1 MALGDY
7 EKKREFDRTPE
18 PSAEASARPAGFAG
32 PVFCIQRH
40 DARRLHF
47 DLRMEIGGTLKSWA
61 VPEGPTQDPTIK
73 RLAVMTEDHPMMY
86 ATFEGNIPKGNY
98 GAGSMMLWDLG
109 EFEVLEGKTAEAQLE
124 RGDFK
129 FRLRGQKLRGDFA
142 LVRLKNSV
150 KGNEWLL
157 LKKKDAAAQVGW
169 QGAPFDWSV
178 ASGRTQDEI
187 AHEMPGRSR
196 GTPAKMPK
204 KIVPMLAAL
213 TTEAP
218 RGPDWMWEIKWD
230 GVRAMVFFSDGA
242 VRIDSRKSTPIERTY
257 PELQAIAGQLRCDNA
272 ILDGEIAALD
282 EQGRPRFQRIQPRI
296 MATDASA
303 IQQMTKSHPV
313 MFFAFDLLYL
323 NGRDLRSMALR
334 DRRRLLKTVVTP
346 SSVVRV
352 SEELDGDPLQILQV
366 VRAQELEGL
375 VGKNLSS
382 AYESSRSRSWVKLKS
397 HREQEFVICGYTEGQ
412 REHFGALVCAA
423 YDGKRL
429 HWVGNVGTGFDQ
441 KTMRMLRAKMD
452 PLVVAKRP
460 FAEVPDFPEKAVWL
474 RPSLVCTVRYFEWLT
489 TGRFRGPVYVGLRE
503 DIDPSECMLEPAE
516 LAAPGPVLVRP
527 PLLPGAAE
535 EAVLTVE
542 GQRLKFTHLNKV
554 YYPADGVVKRDVLN
568 YYDAV
573 ADLLMPYWKD
583 RPLSLRRYPEG
594 IEHEGFFQ
602 KNAAEGFPEWVRR
615 QVVMA
620 ENDEPRMQAIGNG
633 RAELLFLTNLGCID
647 QNPWIS
653 RVATLDHPD
662 FLLIDLDPFECP
674 YDKIVEAAHFVRR
687 KLDVLELTGYPKT
700 TGGNGLH
707 IYVPLDPVY
716 SYGQTKAIAEVL
728 ARVCATERPD
738 LFTFPRNVKGRE
750 KGRVYFDFLQ
760 NGRGKTISG
769 PYVLRP
775 RPGAT
780 VATPLDWREVK
791 PGLTPAEFHI
801 RNVQE
806 RFARVGD
813 LFAGV
818 LTNLQRLEPVIERLD
833 ALVRSAQK

>member
-7 EKKREFDRTPE
+7 ERKREFDQTPE
-18 PSAEASARPAGFAG
+18 PVADANTRPAGFSG
-32 PVFCIQRH
+32 PVFCVQRH

-73 RLAVMTEDHPMMY
+73 RLAVMVEDHPMMY

-109 EFEVLEGKTAEAQLE
+109 EFEVLDGKTAEQQLE

-142 LVRLKNSV
+142 LVRLKNSA

-169 QGAPFDWSV
+169 TTSPFEWSV

-187 AHEMPGRSR
+187 AHEMPARSR

-204 KIVPMLAAL
+204 KIVPMLAQLA
-213 TTEAP
+213 TEVP
-218 RGPDWMWEIKWD
+218 RGPDWMWELKWD
-230 GVRAMVFFSDGA
+230 GVRAMLFFSDGKI
-242 VRIDSRKSTPIERTY
+242 RIDSRKSTPIERQY
-257 PELQAIAGQLRCDNA
+257 PELQAIAGLLKCDNA
-272 ILDGEIAALD
+272 ILDGEIAAVD
-282 EQGRPRFQRIQPRI
+282 ELGRPRFQRIQPRI
-296 MATDASA
+296 MATDGNA
-303 IQQMTKSHPV
+303 IQQLTKSNPV
-313 MFFAFDLLYL
+313 LFFAFDLLYC
-323 NGRDLRSMALR
+323 NGRDLRSMPLR
-334 DRRRLLKTVVTP
+334 DRRRLLATVVEP
-346 SSVVRV
+346 SSVLRL
-352 SEELDGDPLQILQV
+352 SEALDGDPLEILPV

-375 VGKNLSS
+375 VGKHLNSV
-382 AYESSRSRSWVKLKS
+382 YESSRSRHWLKLKA
-397 HREQEFVICGYTEGQ
+397 HRQQEFVICGYTEGQ
-412 REHFGALVCAA
+412 REHFRALVCGA

-429 HWVGNVGTGFDQ
+429 HWAGNVGTGFDQ
-441 KTMRMLRAKMD
+441 KTMRLLREKMD
-452 PLVVAKRP
+452 PLAIAKCP
-460 FAEVPDFPEKAVWL
+460 FPARPDFTEPVQWVK
-474 RPSLVCTVRYFEWLT
+474 PTLVCSVRYFEWLT
-489 TGRFRGPVYVGLRE
+489 TGRFRSPVYLGLRE
-503 DIDPSECMLEPAE
+503 DIEPRECLLEPGE
-516 LAAPGPVLVRP
+516 MAAPPVALPRP
-527 PLLPGAAE
+527 PLCSGTAEEGAA
-535 EAVLTVE
+535 VIE
-542 GQRLKFTHLNKV
+542 GHQLKFTHLNKV
-554 YYPADGVVKRDVLN
+554 YYPADGVLKRDVVN

-573 ADLLMPYWKD
+573 ADLLIPYWKD

-594 IEHEGFFQ
+594 IEHQGFFQ
-602 KNAAEGFPEWVRR
+602 KHAAEGFPEWVRR
-615 QVVMA
+615 ETVMA
-620 ENDEPRMQAIGNG
+620 ENDEPRLQAIGHG

-647 QNPWIS
+647 QNPWMS
-653 RVATLDHPD
+653 RVETLDHPD

-687 KLDVLELTGYPKT
+687 KLDILELTGYPKT

-707 IYVPLDPVY
+707 IYVPLQPVY
-716 SYGQTKAIAEVL
+716 SYQQTKAIAEVL

-738 LFTFPRNVKGRE
+738 LFTLPRNVKGRE
-750 KGRVYFDFLQ
+750 RGRVYFDFLQ
-760 NGRGKTISG
+760 NGRGKTISA

-791 PGLTPAEFHI
+791 PGLTPQVFHI
-801 RNVQE
+801 RNVLD

-818 LTNLQRLEPVIERLD
+818 LTNLQPLEPVIEKLD
-833 ALVRSAQK
+833 ALVRSASR